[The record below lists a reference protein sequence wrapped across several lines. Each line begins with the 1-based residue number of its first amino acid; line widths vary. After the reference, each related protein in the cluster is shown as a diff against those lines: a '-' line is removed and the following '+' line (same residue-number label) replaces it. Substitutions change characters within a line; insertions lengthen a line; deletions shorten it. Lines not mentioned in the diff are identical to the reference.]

1 MFKSKFFIA
10 ILAII
15 VFGGGAVVFFYD
27 YSVDSDSVKVGG
39 EIVEEL
45 ESDLSIYL
53 RTKDEEE
60 KRKLAFKI
68 EAAIGNKDNISY
80 EFMARFYLARSSYFQ
95 NKGLYKEALNDLDLI
110 INSKWIER
118 DLAYI
123 NKAMVY
129 EKMGQPDEAL
139 LMYDNVVKKTKL
151 DFIKIRALLSKAALI
166 EVRDKKL
173 AIDIYE
179 QVANFPYENNL
190 YINIAKNKLLQLR

>member
-10 ILAII
+10 ILTII
-15 VFGGGAVVFFYD
+15 VFGGSVVFFYD
-27 YSVDSDSVKVGG
+27 YSFDSDSVRVGG
-39 EIVEEL
+39 EVVEEL
-45 ESDLSIYL
+45 ESNLGIYL

-60 KRKLAFKI
+60 KRKLASKI
-68 EAAIGNKDNISY
+68 EAAIGNKDSISY
-80 EFMARFYLARSSYFQ
+80 EFMARFYLARSTYLQ
-95 NKGLYKEALNDLDLI
+95 NKGLYKEALDDLDII

-123 NKAMVY
+123 NKALVY
-129 EKMGQPDEAL
+129 EKMGQLDDAL
-139 LMYDNVVKKTKL
+139 LIYDNVVKQTKL

-166 EVRDKKL
+166 EVRDKKM

-179 QVANFPYENNL
+179 QIDNFPYENNL